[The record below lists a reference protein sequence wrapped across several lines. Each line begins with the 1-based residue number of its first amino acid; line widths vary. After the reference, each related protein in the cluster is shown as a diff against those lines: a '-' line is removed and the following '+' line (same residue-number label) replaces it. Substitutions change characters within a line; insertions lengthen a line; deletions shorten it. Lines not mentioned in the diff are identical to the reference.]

1 MKKVAILDEIASE
14 TNGKSYKTYRY
25 CFDGVDVP
33 RMDYDD
39 HKQQFTWK
47 DHGETEYHDKPISLK
62 QYADRIIVA
71 QPPLFRFFLDGS
83 RKTYKV
89 DDMAYT
95 NRVYPIIAGQVGIG
109 CCERVNGYMFP
120 LRSHERIMFWRDL
133 VIALPKKAKSNDWV
147 DDKAAEPLPQ
157 LPGHQSALYGQ
168 RHQPSYADGGRDRAY
183 RNGRRELL
191 LRPCAYPAKL
201 QKSP

>member
-14 TNGKSYKTYRY
+14 TNGKSYKTYKY

-71 QPPLFRFFLDGS
+71 QPPLFCFFLMVQEKHTKLMIWHIQIEFIQLLPDKLAS
-83 RKTYKV
+83 V
-89 DDMAYT
+89 VVNVLM
-95 NRVYPIIAGQVGIG
+95 GI
-109 CCERVNGYMFP
+109 CF
-120 LRSHERIMFWRDL
+120 
-133 VIALPKKAKSNDWV
+133 
-147 DDKAAEPLPQ
+147 
-157 LPGHQSALYGQ
+157 LYEAMKG
-168 RHQPSYADGGRDRAY
+168 
-183 RNGRRELL
+183 
-191 LRPCAYPAKL
+191 
-201 QKSP
+201 